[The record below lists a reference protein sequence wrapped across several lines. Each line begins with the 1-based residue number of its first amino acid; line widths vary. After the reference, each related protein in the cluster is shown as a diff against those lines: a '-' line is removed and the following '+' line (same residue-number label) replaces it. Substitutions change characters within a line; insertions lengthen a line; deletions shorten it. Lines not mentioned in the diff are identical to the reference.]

1 MAQALLLVIRDED
14 AEASDATP
22 TDVVGP
28 QVSGAMSQGRGRG
41 EPPYSTPLRM
51 RTNGPSSGS
60 STQGR
65 RSESTKGAWKGWPQN

>member
-1 MAQALLLVIRDED
+1 MAQAFLLVIRDED
-14 AEASDATP
+14 DEVSDANP

-28 QVSGAMSQGRGRG
+28 QVSGAMSQGRGQG
-41 EPPYSTPLRM
+41 EPPYSTPLRV

-65 RSESTKGAWKGWPQN
+65 RSGSTKEAWKR